1 MCDAGHLTSD
11 ALCLEKQG
19 RVDPSPS
26 AESHEI
32 LVGPTLTKT
41 DLRPTPAPSPKLG
54 VFAGKC
60 AVLRRSISE
69 SCLFFM
75 AESLPG
81 LFGNMRYKKHK
92 KCDDILIFD

>member
-1 MCDAGHLTSD
+1 MLVILLLMPCAWKNRDGLIPAHL
-11 ALCLEKQG
+11 Q
-19 RVDPSPS
+19 RVMKF
-26 AESHEI
+26 
-32 LVGPTLTKT
+32 LMGPTLTKT

-81 LFGNMRYKKHK
+81 LFGNVSYKKHK
-92 KCDDILIFD
+92 KCDDILTFD